1 VRIGVIG
8 AGRHA
13 NNALYPAIIESGL
26 QLAAVCARTP
36 QHAQAAAHRWGAP
49 EHFTSVE
56 DMLTQG
62 ELEGV
67 VIAVGANAYRPLV
80 TRCIEAGLPVF
91 CEKPGGSSARELR
104 ELAQV
109 SSAARCPVVVGY
121 MKRFAPAYR
130 RARDLIRSPH
140 FGAPSLAHFSF
151 TMGQVVPYLADPRHY
166 LIDNPVHMI
175 DLARYLVGE
184 LGEISAV
191 AHRVP
196 EFGLSVSL
204 IARAEGGAACSFDF
218 CTTASFAHRGE
229 SAEVF
234 GIGDAVLV
242 DNVDTCIYRPVDG
255 PAEVWR
261 PNYTLPVPAN
271 SGLTTMGFIPALQH
285 FRDVAAGVVRNE
297 SDLESAA
304 RTLETTEGLWEQVR
318 TQWL

>member
-1 VRIGVIG
+1 MRLGVIG

-26 QLAAVCARTP
+26 ELVAVCARTP
-36 QHAQAAAHRWGAP
+36 RHAQAAAHRWGAP
-49 EHFTSVE
+49 DHFTSVA
-56 DMLTQG
+56 DMLTEG
-62 ELEGV
+62 GLDGV
-67 VIAVGANAYRPLV
+67 VMAVGANAYSPLIQ
-80 TRCIEAGLPVF
+80 RCIEARLPVF
-91 CEKPGGSSARELR
+91 CEKPAGRSARELR
-104 ELAQV
+104 ELAHAA
-109 SSAARCPVVVGY
+109 SAQGCPVVVGY

-130 RARDLIRSPH
+130 GARDLISSPR

-151 TMGQVVPYLADPRHY
+151 TMGRVDQYLADPRHY

-175 DLARYLVGE
+175 DMARYLVGE
-184 LGEISAV
+184 LSDISALV
-191 AHRVP
+191 DRVP
-196 EFGLSVSL
+196 DFGLSVSL
-204 IARAEGGAACSFDF
+204 IARAESGAACSFDF

-242 DNVDTCIYRPVDG
+242 DNVDTCVYRPVDG

-285 FRDVAAGVVRNE
+285 FRDVAGGSVPNE

-304 RTLETTEGLWEQVR
+304 RTLETTERLWEQIR
-318 TQWL
+318 GQLA